1 MTIDCSNQTEATI
14 CIPNC
19 SYVPQHNN
27 ARVPVPLLV
36 RAPSYFYVKQQTE
49 NIQRTNQTNK
59 QDFKEDA
66 FQRVLE

>member
-1 MTIDCSNQTEATI
+1 
-14 CIPNC
+14 
-19 SYVPQHNN
+19 VPQHNN
-27 ARVPVPLLV
+27 ARVPMPLLV
-36 RAPSYFYVKQQTE
+36 RAPSYKQQTE